1 MVVWVWVMR
10 VFLASEVERESG
22 ENDLK
27 SSTCAVKKK
36 LHSAVQ
42 NGTVQVFFFFFKK
55 RKKIRS
61 YPKIGYDKFNSLTI
75 CFLGINL

>member
-1 MVVWVWVMR
+1 MGAAGRAWFPSHFSSIMLAGYGCLGMGHAS
-10 VFLASEVERESG
+10 FLASEVERERAG

-42 NGTVQVFFFFFKK
+42 NGTVQVFFFFFFEEKEK
-55 RKKIRS
+55 
-61 YPKIGYDKFNSLTI
+61 N
-75 CFLGINL
+75 